1 MSATLASA
9 PPKAG
14 TPRTAPP
21 SPASSAAQPLGN
33 APALPRISRLAAHA
47 LNRAYAWPEP
57 FLFSCAQGDYALRW
71 QADAEVRAPGRIY
84 TFRFGPA
91 EGRFVLDSIGEH
103 ALIGE
108 AARDSV
114 PAEIRCALMAD
125 ALAPL
130 IDALERRTRQ
140 RIELGARLSGSLAGD
155 DLARDQDALRFCV
168 TKRDTDWRCHGALRF
183 TEERY
188 LGLACPAEPP
198 ALQLERTD
206 FDTLPVALRF
216 VLGSTMLSLAELH
229 SIARGD
235 IIGIE
240 RWQPSGQALRCTA
253 TTKEGHVTVSARA
266 VGSRIV
272 IDHIEENPVTSIP
285 RPDAPD
291 GPAAHV
297 STANASNASN
307 ASNAAASDPLAGKAD
322 TAPAK
327 ELGLTRID
335 ALEVR
340 VTFELDERSMP
351 LAQLKALKSGYVIEL
366 EQPLNQSTVQIRAN
380 GALVGQGHLIAVGNK
395 LGVRVSRFSENGDE

>member
-9 PPKAG
+9 PPKASA
-14 TPRTAPP
+14 PRAAPP
-21 SPASSAAQPLGN
+21 SPAAAAGHPLGN
-33 APALPRISRLAAHA
+33 AAGLPRISTLAAHA
-47 LNRAYAWPEP
+47 LNRAYAWPTP
-57 FLFSCAQGDYALRW
+57 LAFAIAQGHYELRW
-71 QADAEVRAPGRIY
+71 QADAEVRAPGHIY

-103 ALIGE
+103 ALIGD
-108 AARDSV
+108 AASDSV
-114 PAEIRCALMAD
+114 PAEIRSALVAD

-130 IDALERRTRQ
+130 IDALEARTRH
-140 RIELGARLSGSLAGD
+140 RIELGYVPAGTAPRD
-155 DLARDQDALRFCV
+155 DPARDPGALRFCV
-168 TKRDTDWRCHGALRF
+168 TRPGSEWRCHGALCF

-198 ALQLERTD
+198 PPKLEPKD
-206 FDTLPVALRF
+206 FDTLPIALRF
-216 VLGSTMLSLAELH
+216 LLGSTMLSVAELH

-240 RWQPSGQALRCTA
+240 RWQSSGPALHCFA
-253 TTKEGHVTVSARA
+253 TTSDGHVTVWAKA

-272 IDHIEENPVTSIP
+272 IDRIEENPVTPSQ
-285 RPDAPD
+285 RPDAP
-291 GPAAHV
+291 AAGAPNAG
-297 STANASNASN
+297 SGTAATSEPS
-307 ASNAAASDPLAGKAD
+307 
-322 TAPAK
+322 
-327 ELGLTRID
+327 LTQID

-366 EQPLNQSTVQIRAN
+366 EQPLNQSTVHIRAN

-395 LGVRVSRFSENGDE
+395 LGVRVSRFSEGGDE